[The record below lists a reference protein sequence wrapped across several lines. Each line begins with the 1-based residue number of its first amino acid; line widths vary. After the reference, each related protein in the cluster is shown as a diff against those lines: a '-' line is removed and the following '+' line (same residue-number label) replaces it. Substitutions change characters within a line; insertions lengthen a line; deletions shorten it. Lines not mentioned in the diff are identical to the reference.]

1 MRTRSTVAVVIVAG
15 GIIGGGARLIP
26 HTASWP
32 QARTTVGSTAVP
44 TAPRRGIPVRTATP
58 RPSRAATAITH
69 SLVPKT
75 TVITHSLVPKT
86 TVITHSLVPKTT
98 VAPISHPRPTRS
110 TVTLRTRLARTPPPS
125 TAATS
130 VVPPAST
137 SPNNSLPVGLTIPRL
152 GIQAAPVYDRGLDAT
167 HHLPIAPGYAVT
179 HYQFSAPIGTRGNA
193 VLYGHDDIQGQ
204 IFRSLPLLQP
214 GDHILLNVGRRPAV
228 YEVTG
233 SQIVAPT
240 DVAVMA
246 PTTTAMLTVI
256 SCYPYN
262 VDSQRI
268 VVRARLLSPVQEGVG
283 QRQRRRTTV

>member
-1 MRTRSTVAVVIVAG
+1 MRTRNAVAVVIVAG
-15 GIIGGGARLIP
+15 GIVGGGARLILP
-26 HTASWP
+26 TA
-32 QARTTVGSTAVP
+32 ARPRAHNTVAGPALP
-44 TAPRRGIPVRTATP
+44 TAPRRVIRVRPATP
-58 RPSRAATAITH
+58 RPAHAATAVTH
-69 SLVPKT
+69 RRVPT
-75 TVITHSLVPKT
+75 TTAVP
-86 TVITHSLVPKTT
+86 VSY
-98 VAPISHPRPTRS
+98 PRPTRAA
-110 TVTLRTRLARTPPPS
+110 VTPRARRARTSRPPV
-125 TAATS
+125 AATP
-130 VVPPAST
+130 VAPPVPTPPT
-137 SPNNSLPVGLTIPRL
+137 SALPVGLTIPRL

-246 PTTTAMLTVI
+246 PTATAMLTVI

-268 VVRARLLSPVQEGVG
+268 VVRARLLSPAQ
-283 QRQRRRTTV
+283 QRGGTPTASKHRQVTTTSRMGRRL

>member
-1 MRTRSTVAVVIVAG
+1 MRTRHAVAVVIVAG
-15 GIIGGGARLIP
+15 GIIGGGAWLIP
-26 HTASWP
+26 PTA
-32 QARTTVGSTAVP
+32 ARPRAHNTVAGPALP
-44 TAPRRGIPVRTATP
+44 TAPRRVIRVRPATP
-58 RPSRAATAITH
+58 RPAHAATAVTH
-69 SLVPKT
+69 RRVPT
-75 TVITHSLVPKT
+75 TTAVP
-86 TVITHSLVPKTT
+86 V
-98 VAPISHPRPTRS
+98 SHPRPTRAA
-110 TVTLRTRLARTPPPS
+110 VTPRARFARTSRPPV
-125 TAATS
+125 AATP
-130 VVPPAST
+130 VAPPVPTPPT
-137 SPNNSLPVGLTIPRL
+137 SALPVGLTIPRL

-179 HYQFSAPIGTRGNA
+179 HYQFSAPIGSRGNA

-214 GDHILLNVGRRPAV
+214 GDRILLNVGRRPVV

-268 VVRARLLSPVQEGVG
+268 VVRARLLSPAHVRGGTPTVSSH
-283 QRQRRRTTV
+283 RQVTTHSQVTTTSRMGRRL

>member
-1 MRTRSTVAVVIVAG
+1 MRTRNAVAVVIVAG

-26 HTASWP
+26 PTA
-32 QARTTVGSTAVP
+32 ARPRAHNTVAGPALP
-44 TAPRRGIPVRTATP
+44 TAPRRVILMRPATP
-58 RPSRAATAITH
+58 RPAHAATAVTH
-69 SLVPKT
+69 RRVPT
-75 TVITHSLVPKT
+75 TTAVP
-86 TVITHSLVPKTT
+86 VSY
-98 VAPISHPRPTRS
+98 PRPTRAA
-110 TVTLRTRLARTPPPS
+110 VTPRARRARTSRPLA
-125 TAATS
+125 AATP
-130 VVPPAST
+130 VALPVPTPPT
-137 SPNNSLPVGLTIPRL
+137 SALPVGLTIPRL

-214 GDHILLNVGRRPAV
+214 GDRILLNVGRHPVV
-228 YEVTG
+228 YAVTG

-246 PTTTAMLTVI
+246 PSTTAMLTVI

-268 VVRARLLSPVQEGVG
+268 VVWARLLSPAHVRGGTPTASSHRPVTPTS
-283 QRQRRRTTV
+283 RMDRRL